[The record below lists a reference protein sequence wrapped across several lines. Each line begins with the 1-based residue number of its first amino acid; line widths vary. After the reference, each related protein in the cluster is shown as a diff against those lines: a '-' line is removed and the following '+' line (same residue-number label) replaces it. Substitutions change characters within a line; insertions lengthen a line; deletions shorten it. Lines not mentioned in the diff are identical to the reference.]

1 MGNSTEVIVELVRS
15 NGGACVLDR
24 IHLPYDRPSAGP
36 AAKFGLGCELYF
48 SEPDSAVARERVKN
62 FLLDYQATFPE
73 CVNEFLPTDARR
85 TVKIR
90 NDLASKLDAEF
101 KKHPHETG
109 YSTALYGAVDV
120 GLPSDDVDPYQANVY
135 ARPHKNP
142 RLSYV
147 GACMSVCS
155 DAGQFHKEALLSGV
169 LRWSTMCQPKH
180 GTGGFTFIFASGMAQ
195 NTKYALQMMKRF
207 PGFDFI
213 DGVSFTREAGTVHNR
228 IKSVNWLTV
237 LGDELV
243 SELGGIGPMRS
254 ALEPVCKVHEYP
266 GGVVI
271 QAGEA
276 PQLGDIATDNIPEA
290 YRMVARY
297 TKSVR
302 FEDYDEA
309 LFRVAP
315 GLDRKEETLSWIR
328 RFD

>member
-1 MGNSTEVIVELVRS
+1 MNLDEVIGELVRS

-48 SEPDSAVARERVKN
+48 SEQDSAVARERVKN

-73 CVNEFLPTDARR
+73 RVNEFLPMDTRR

-90 NDLASKLDAEF
+90 NDLVSKLDAEF
-101 KKHPHETG
+101 KKHPPEAG

-120 GLPSDDVDPYQANVY
+120 GLPSDDVAPYKGSVLAG
-135 ARPHKNP
+135 RPDDA
-142 RLSYV
+142 RLSFVKAY
-147 GACMSVCS
+147 MPVCDDDS
-155 DAGQFHKEALLSGV
+155 YLHNETLLAGT
-169 LRWSTMCQPKH
+169 LRWCAICKPKH

-213 DGVSFTREAGTVHNR
+213 DGVDFTREAGTVHNR
-228 IKSVNWLTV
+228 IKSINWLTV

-243 SELGGIGPMRS
+243 SELGGIGPMRG

-276 PQLGDIATDNIPEA
+276 PQLGDIATNNIPEA

-297 TKSVR
+297 TRSVR
-302 FEDYDEA
+302 FEDYRTS

>member
-1 MGNSTEVIVELVRS
+1 MNLSEIIGELVRS

-48 SEPDSAVARERVKN
+48 SEQDSAVARERVKN

-73 CVNEFLPTDARR
+73 RVNEFLPRDTRR

-101 KKHPHETG
+101 KKHPPETG

-120 GLPSDDVDPYQANVY
+120 GLPSDDIDPYQANVY
-135 ARPHKNP
+135 ATRVRDHD
-142 RLSYV
+142 LSYI
-147 GACMSVCS
+147 GACMPVC
-155 DAGQFHKEALLSGV
+155 DDRGQLHSEALLAGV
-169 LRWSTMCQPKH
+169 LRWSAMCQPKH

-213 DGVSFTREAGTVHNR
+213 DGVRFTSEAGAVHNR

-243 SELGGIGPMRS
+243 SELGGIGPMRR
-254 ALEPVCKVHEYP
+254 ALEPLCKVHEYP

-276 PQLGDIATDNIPEA
+276 PQLGDIAKNNIPEA

-297 TKSVR
+297 TRSVR
-302 FEDYDEA
+302 FEDYDEF
-309 LFRVAP
+309 LFRVSDD
-315 GLDRKEETLSWIR
+315 LDDKEETLSWIR